1 MQAFYSIHI
10 ASISKTQ
17 AFHSTFGGWIMKAT
31 RIPAD
36 EQFRLIMEY
45 RASGLTDHKWC
56 LQNDIKPGTFYNWV
70 RRLRQKGCTEIPNAL
85 NGHSLHRQEIVK
97 IKFPTPSTNGTM
109 ISSVQDEINQ
119 PVQNG
124 VMELSI
130 SVAVLQ
136 IPNGTDPVLL
146 RQTLHP
152 EQKDSGPDCFRSK
165 KQDNLFPIGDRYIR

>member
-1 MQAFYSIHI
+1 MR
-10 ASISKTQ
+10 
-17 AFHSTFGGWIMKAT
+17 AT

-36 EQFRLIMEY
+36 EQFRLIMEC
-45 RASGLTDHKWC
+45 RASGLTDHEWC

-70 RRLRQKGCTEIPNAL
+70 KRLRQKGCTEIPDTL
-85 NGHSLHRQEIVK
+85 SSHSPHRQEIVK
-97 IKFPTPSTNGTM
+97 IEFPTPGTNGTM

-130 SVAVLQ
+130 AGTALR

-146 RQTLHP
+146 RQTLHILK
-152 EQKDSGPDCFRSK
+152 ELSC
-165 KQDNLFPIGDRYIR
+165 

>member
-70 RRLRQKGCTEIPNAL
+70 KRLRQKGCTEIPNAL
-85 NGHSLHRQEIVK
+85 NEHSLHRQEIVK
-97 IKFPTPSTNGTM
+97 IKFPMPSTNGTM